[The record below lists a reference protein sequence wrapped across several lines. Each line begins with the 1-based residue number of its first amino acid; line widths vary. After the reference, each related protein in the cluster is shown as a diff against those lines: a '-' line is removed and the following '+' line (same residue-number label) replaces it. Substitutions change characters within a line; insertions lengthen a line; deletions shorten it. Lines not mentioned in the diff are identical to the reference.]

1 MSNSVITF
9 FPVGNGGMTLIRLND
24 GLYDSLKTTILI
36 DINIRDVSSSEDDIC
51 DVAQELR
58 DRLPIDSK
66 KRPYVDAFIL
76 THHDDDHISGFK
88 ENFHV
93 GSLDDYKV
101 PKDDETPK
109 IVIRELWSTSRF
121 CKQASDNYSLSDD
134 AKEFNKEMRRRVK
147 LFEDNQ
153 YIQPE
158 GERAIIVGKYPDGKT
173 DGIDLITRG
182 IGTAFSKINE
192 RNIGTKF
199 EGFILGPLEQQDDE
213 QDEDFDEKNRQSII
227 LQIIVK
233 EKQYE
238 HKILMAGDAE
248 CSVWEILWGCY
259 NNSDRLKYDLLLT
272 PHHCSWHSLS
282 YDSQSEDDN
291 PQVCEDA
298 KSALSQTKSG
308 ARIVAQCKAIKDN
321 DDDPPS
327 KAAKDEYLT
336 IVSESCFYCTDEYP
350 KEKNPEPIEFNLT
363 GDGPQKKGIKEKS
376 KLSVAALVSTK
387 ESYPHG

>member
-109 IVIRELWSTSRF
+109 IVIRELWGTSRF

-199 EGFILGPLEQQDDE
+199 EGFILGPLEQQDNE

-227 LQIIVK
+227 LQIIVI
-233 EKQYE
+233 ENQYE

>member
-134 AKEFNKEMRRRVK
+134 AKEFNKEMRRRIK

-199 EGFILGPLEQQDDE
+199 EGFILGPLEQQDNE

-298 KSALSQTKSG
+298 KSALSQSKSG

>member
-199 EGFILGPLEQQDDE
+199 EGFILGPLEQQDNE

-291 PQVCEDA
+291 PQVCKDA

>member
-36 DINIRDVSSSEDDIC
+36 DINIRDVSSAEDDIC

>member
-1 MSNSVITF
+1 MNDSVITF

-24 GLYDSLKTTILI
+24 PFKTTILI
-36 DINIRDVSSSEDDIC
+36 DINIRDTSSSEDDIC

-76 THHDDDHISGFK
+76 THHDDDHILGLK
-88 ENFHV
+88 EHFHLD
-93 GSLDDYKV
+93 SLEDYKE
-101 PKDDETPK
+101 PKDDENPK
-109 IVIRELWSTSRF
+109 IVIRELWSTPRF
-121 CKQASDNYSLSDD
+121 WKQASANYSLSDD
-134 AKEFNKEMRRRVK
+134 AREFNKEMRRRVK

-158 GERAIIVGKYPDGKT
+158 GERAIIVGKDPDGKT
-173 DGIDLITRG
+173 DGIDLIIRE

-192 RNIGTKF
+192 RNISAKF
-199 EGFILGPLEQQDDE
+199 EGFILGPLEQQDGE

-227 LQIIVK
+227 LQVTVK
-233 EKQYE
+233 EGQYN
-238 HKILMAGDAE
+238 HKIQMAGDAE
-248 CSVWEILWGCY
+248 CLVWETLWGLY
-259 NNSDRLKYDLLLT
+259 NNSDRLEYDLLST

-282 YDSQSEDDN
+282 YDSQSEDDD

-298 KSALSQTKSG
+298 KSALSQTKSS
-308 ARIVAQCKAIKDN
+308 ARIVAQCKAIKSN

-336 IVSESCFYCTDEYP
+336 IVPESCFYCTDEYP

-363 GDGPQKKGIKEKS
+363 SNGPQKKGVKEKS
-376 KLSVAALVSTK
+376 KLSVAALASTK
-387 ESYPHG
+387 EAYPHG